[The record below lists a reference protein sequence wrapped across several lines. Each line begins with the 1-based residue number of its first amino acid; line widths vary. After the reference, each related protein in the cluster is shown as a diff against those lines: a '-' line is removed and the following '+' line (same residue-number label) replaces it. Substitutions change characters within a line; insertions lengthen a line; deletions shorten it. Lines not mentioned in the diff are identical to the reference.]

1 MLWGAEYA
9 GMTHEE
15 LEDTVPLYAV
25 GALER
30 IERQALDAHL
40 LSGCVTCHTAL
51 KDYQATAILLPFGLG
66 ITAPPRSLKTKITA
80 DISSPTTAE
89 SATQRPVTP
98 SLPPGKWMDHLFP
111 PETTHR
117 TMSRGSTWALA
128 VLIIL
133 MAGWYEAWDHLVQ
146 SSTDTTKLAQLQA
159 QAEKA
164 TSDLATI
171 QQQLNQREQALT
183 EIQDELQRRTA
194 ELAELKDQLGQ
205 QERDL
210 EELQAQLAQRGGR
223 LALTPQNEL
232 AALLRLP
239 NPKARSLS
247 GTERA
252 KQASGILLY
261 DERTQKLWLYAVN
274 LPECP
279 VGTTYQL
286 WAIDDKPVSVG
297 VFHPRHGA
305 SVHLFVKATPDFH
318 DTTQF
323 ALSLEPQGGR
333 PEPTGPLFLESQS

>member
-1 MLWGAEYA
+1 MR
-9 GMTHEE
+9 HEE

-40 LSGCVTCHTAL
+40 LSGCVTCHTSL
-51 KDYQATAILLPFGLG
+51 KDYQSAAALLPFGLRS
-66 ITAPPRSLKTKITA
+66 TAPPHSLKTKIMA
-80 DISSPTTAE
+80 AKSPTASAE
-89 SATQRPVTP
+89 STTQRPVTP

-111 PETTHR
+111 PETARR
-117 TMSRGSTWALA
+117 TVSRGSLWALA

-146 SSTDTTKLAQLQA
+146 TSAETTKLAQLQA

-164 TSDLATI
+164 TSDLAVI
-171 QQQLNQREQALT
+171 QQQLTQREQSLADV
-183 EIQDELQRRTA
+183 QNELQRRTS
-194 ELAELKDQLGQ
+194 ELADLKDQLSQ
-205 QERDL
+205 QENNL

-232 AALLRLP
+232 ASLLRLP
-239 NPKARSLS
+239 NTKAIALP

-261 DERTQKLWLYAVN
+261 DERTQKIWLYAVN

-279 VGTTYQL
+279 PGTTYQL
-286 WAIDDKPVSVG
+286 WAIDDKPVSIG
-297 VFHPRHGA
+297 IFHLRHGA
-305 SVHLFVKATPDFH
+305 SAHLFVKTLSDFQE
-318 DTTQF
+318 TKQF
-323 ALSLEPQGGR
+323 SLSLEPQGGR
-333 PEPTGPLFLESQS
+333 PEPTGPLFLESQL

>member
-1 MLWGAEYA
+1 MLWGAEYT

-51 KDYQATAILLPFGLG
+51 KDYQSAAVLLPFGLG
-66 ITAPPRSLKTKITA
+66 ITAPPRSLKAKIMAAT
-80 DISSPTTAE
+80 SPAASAE
-89 SATQRPVTP
+89 SATQRPITP
-98 SLPPGKWMDHLFP
+98 GLPPGKWMDHLLP
-111 PETTHR
+111 PETARR
-117 TMSRGSTWALA
+117 TVSRGSIWALA

-146 SSTDTTKLAQLQA
+146 TSAETAKLAQLQA

-164 TSDLATI
+164 TSDLTTL
-171 QQQLNQREQALT
+171 QQQLTQREQSLT
-183 EIQDELQRRTA
+183 EVQDELQRRTL
-194 ELAELKDQLGQ
+194 ELAELKDQLSQ
-205 QERDL
+205 QEHDL

-239 NPKARSLS
+239 NTKVIALP

-252 KQASGILLY
+252 KQASGIVLY

-279 VGTTYQL
+279 TGTTYQL

-305 SVHLFVKATPDFH
+305 SAHLFVKATPDLH